1 MAGPITIAVLA
12 DVANA
17 RRNLGGVEGDL
28 DGLGGKSSKVGAM
41 VKAGLAAGGVA
52 LAAFGVQAVKAA
64 SDSQQSL
71 GATETVFGK
80 FSAAVVRDSKAAAQE
95 FGLSANEYRE
105 NANLIGSLFK
115 NQGVAMDQLGGK
127 TKNMIGL
134 GSDLAAT
141 FGGTTK
147 EAVEA
152 LGSAFKGEFD
162 PLEKYGISIKQSTV
176 NAELA
181 ARGQD
186 KLTGAALKQAQQIA
200 LTDLVMKQAADSQ
213 GAFAKESNTL
223 AGQTQRL
230 GAQWENIKATVG
242 TALLPVLTALAATF
256 NETVLPAI
264 SAAWAFLSTKLGPV
278 FATVKGY
285 VDQVTASFGSGGG
298 GGLAGAVATVQ
309 AVFGQVV
316 AVVSPIVQALVALVR
331 DNWTSIVSWTRD
343 TFGQIRSTVASY
355 LTMVRTVITTVLG
368 VIRAVW
374 NTWGDEILSV
384 VRTVFT
390 TIGAVIRA
398 ALNIVQGI
406 IRTVTAV
413 LRGDWSGAWEGIKQ
427 ITRGAV
433 DAVVAIVKGIGGL
446 LRAAASAAWDLVK
459 AAFRTG
465 VDAAVAIVKGLPGLA
480 VRALSG
486 AGSALVG
493 VGQDIVRGLIS
504 GIQSIAGDVG
514 RALLNL
520 LPGPLQKFAGKL
532 GINSPSRVFAEF
544 GRNIGQGLVVG
555 VDSTRG
561 LVSRSITDLVDPSDV
576 TLPSLP
582 SLRAGAGGQ
591 AADDPAEILRAIL
604 RALQGLP
611 RSYRLNERTALA

>member
-17 RRNLGGVEGDL
+17 RRNLNGVESDVSGF
-28 DGLGGKSSKVGAM
+28 GKATSKLGTVA
-41 VKAGLAAGGVA
+41 KAGFLAAGTAAV
-52 LAAFGVQAVKAA
+52 AFGVQAVGAA
-64 SDSQQSL
+64 SDAQQSV

-80 FSAAVVRDSKAAAQE
+80 FAKSVISDSKAAAQE
-95 FGLSANEYRE
+95 FGLSANGYRE

-115 NQGVAMDQLGGK
+115 NQGVAMKDLGGK
-127 TKNMIGL
+127 TKEMIGL

-141 FGGTTK
+141 FGGKTK
-147 EAVEA
+147 DAVEA

-186 KLTGAALKQAQQIA
+186 KLTGAALKQAQQVA

-213 GAFAKESNTL
+213 GAFAKESGTL
-223 AGQTQRL
+223 AGQQQRL
-230 GAQWENIKATVG
+230 SAQWGNIKATIG
-242 TALLPVLTALAATF
+242 SALLPALTALASTF
-256 NETVLPAI
+256 NETVLPAV
-264 SAAWAFLSTKLGPV
+264 SAAWTFLSTKLGPV

-285 VDQVTASFGSGGG
+285 VDQVTASFGGGGG
-298 GGLAGAVATVQ
+298 GGLAGAVTTVQ
-309 AVFGQVV
+309 AIFGQVV

-331 DNWTSIVSWTRD
+331 DNWTAIVTWTKT
-343 TFGQIRSTVASY
+343 TFGQIRSTVSSY
-355 LTMVRTVITTVLG
+355 LDVGPDRDLHRPRRNQGPVEQVRGRHSLGSQDRVLDDRVRDPG
-368 VIRAVW
+368 RPEHRP
-374 NTWGDEILSV
+374 GDYPD
-384 VRTVFT
+384 RD
-390 TIGAVIRA
+390 GRP
-398 ALNIVQGI
+398 QG
-406 IRTVTAV
+406 R
-413 LRGDWSGAWEGIKQ
+413 LDGAWDGIKQ
-427 ITRGAV
+427 ILGGRGRPSWRSSRGPAKTCGPPPRPC
-433 DAVVAIVKGIGGL
+433 A
-446 LRAAASAAWDLVK
+446 DLVGPP
-459 AAFRTG
+459 FRVG
-465 VDAAVAIVKGLPGLA
+465 ADSRRGGSVEARQGQA

-486 AGSALVG
+486 AGLALVG
-493 VGQDIVRGLIS
+493 VGKDIVRGLIS
-504 GIQSIAGDVG
+504 GIGSLAGDVG

-555 VDSTRG
+555 VDSTKG

-576 TLPSLP
+576 ALP
-582 SLRAGAGGQ
+582 SLRVPGSGGQ
-591 AADDPAEILRAIL
+591 ADDPAEILRAIL

-611 RSYRLNERTALA
+611 RAYRLNERTALS